1 MPIYLAIQRAC
12 HPLIWFLVQD
22 IPAQYMFAHALCTFI
37 LSAVYVGL
45 GPDCFF
51 YVQKRVVFYT
61 SSFPGVREE

>member
-1 MPIYLAIQRAC
+1 
-12 HPLIWFLVQD
+12 
-22 IPAQYMFAHALCTFI
+22 MFAHVLCTFI

-45 GPDCFF
+45 GPDCLSF